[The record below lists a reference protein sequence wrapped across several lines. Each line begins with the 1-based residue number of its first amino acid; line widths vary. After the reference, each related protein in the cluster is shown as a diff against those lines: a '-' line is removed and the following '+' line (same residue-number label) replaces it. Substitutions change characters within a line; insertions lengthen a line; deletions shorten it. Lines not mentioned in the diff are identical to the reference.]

1 MDQEI
6 TTKTDQIKQLDDYI
20 RDDEYGERL
29 LVHPEAD
36 RRELSKNI
44 IAAKVI
50 LRCFP
55 ASSIIIREHRLEEG
69 IKNPEYEIDGLL
81 ADRKGI
87 LSEKGIKWG
96 FISAKRQGC
105 KAIVIDLDD
114 RMGDKPFRANTV
126 AKMIRWRSSDF
137 ELGIISR
144 CYVIYNGK
152 SIVID
157 QSVTDNHQVIEILKK
172 LKP

>member
-55 ASSIIIREHRLEEG
+55 ASSIIIREHRLEKG

-114 RMGDKPFRANTV
+114 SKTNALQDIVQLLFLHVEGLIIPTTV
-126 AKMIRWRSSDF
+126 
-137 ELGIISR
+137 
-144 CYVIYNGK
+144 
-152 SIVID
+152 
-157 QSVTDNHQVIEILKK
+157 SVLYKF
-172 LKP
+172 